1 MTKKDTLK
9 HIREHRWPRLASG
22 LTVREE
28 SAKFAQGY
36 SIPYAK
42 PVQSYTTAEL
52 FEADSRLTLLLDNLN
67 RILQSLV
74 DSGTENDISLAAQ
87 IQYYKLQKE
96 AELVAVRAQIIATR
110 R

>member
-1 MTKKDTLK
+1 MTDKRLK
-9 HIREHRWPRLASG
+9 NIREHRWPRLASG
-22 LTVREE
+22 LSVREE
-28 SAKFAQGY
+28 SAKFAYGY

-42 PVQSYTTAEL
+42 PVQSYSTEEL

-96 AELVAVRAQIIATR
+96 AELVAIRAQIIATR